1 MQEEGMRV
9 FDVMTP
15 SVELIH
21 PDSTIQDAAL
31 KMAETDLG
39 LLPVAEN
46 GQLVGMLT
54 DRDIV
59 VRGIA
64 QERNPNETMVREVMT
79 ERIRYCFDDESAD
92 DAAAV
97 MGQLQIRRMPVVD
110 RQRRLVGV
118 VSIADI
124 ARKHDAAR
132 AGEALE
138 EVCEPVLAG
147 GAADEGPHRRN
158 GSA

>member
-1 MQEEGMRV
+1 MRV

-31 KMAETDLG
+31 KMAESDLG

-46 GQLVGMLT
+46 GQLVGMVT

-64 QERNPNETMVREVMT
+64 QELSPGETTVREVMT

-97 MGQLQIRRMPVVD
+97 MGQLKIRRMPVVD
-110 RQRRLVGV
+110 RERRLVGM

-124 ARKHDAAR
+124 ARKHDAAK
-132 AGEALE
+132 AGVALE
-138 EVCEPVLAG
+138 EVCEP
-147 GAADEGPHRRN
+147 AAPNDAAEEASARSD

>member
-1 MQEEGMRV
+1 MRV

-21 PDSTIQDAAL
+21 PDNTIQDAAL
-31 KMAETDLG
+31 KMAEGDLG

-64 QERNPNETMVREVMT
+64 QDCNPSETTVREVMT

-97 MGQLQIRRMPVVD
+97 MGHLQIRRMPVVD
-110 RQRRLVGV
+110 RERRLVGM

-124 ARKHDAAR
+124 ARKHDRAK

-138 EVCEPVLAG
+138 EVCAPASAV
-147 GAADEGPHRRN
+147 GATDGASARRDGP
-158 GSA
+158 A

>member
-1 MQEEGMRV
+1 MQQEEGMRV

-21 PDSTIQDAAL
+21 PDNTIQDAAL
-31 KMAETDLG
+31 KMAENDLG

-64 QERNPNETMVREVMT
+64 QERSPSQTTVREVMT

-110 RQRRLVGV
+110 RERRLVGV

-124 ARKHDAAR
+124 ARKHDAAK
-132 AGEALE
+132 AGVTLE
-138 EVCEPVLAG
+138 EVCEPALDGAVEDRSTVRG
-147 GAADEGPHRRN
+147 GPV
-158 GSA
+158 